1 MTALNSES
9 LVIEGDSLVVT
20 FTLDTAVS
28 TTTSYN
34 WKIVPKGLFPALS
47 SDFTILTGVVSF
59 VAGESEQTITI
70 PTTTN
75 TAPAVDRSFVLEITD
90 SSDTLV
96 ASSDVITLDDND
108 ELSASSIN
116 SFGGGES
123 DVLGAATSFEIG
135 TMSGL
140 GGDDYYIITQYQQSD
155 VSISDDAGTNVIKF
169 DYGVEITGFSETS
182 RFGGRQV
189 ARFTVTLESGAEIS
203 ITSPKGTL
211 SYQIGDGGILNYDA
225 FKAAIGASGTND
237 GSALAGPFPVESSTP
252 SPDLSGERPSI
263 NSFGGGESD
272 VLGAATSFGIG
283 SMSGLGGS
291 DYYIIT
297 QYQQSDVSI
306 SDDAGMNVVKFDY
319 GVEITGFSETSRFG
333 GRQVAR
339 FTVTLES
346 GAEISIASPKGTLSY
361 QIGDGGVLDYD
372 AFKAAIGASGT
383 NDGSALANSFPVPFP
398 AVIDNHGPVFI
409 SGDSASVA
417 EDIVEDATI
426 YTATA
431 ADADGDTVRYSIT
444 GGNDAGVF
452 EIDASTGVVLL
463 ISGQSLD
470 AEGTSSYTL
479 TITANS
485 QALGEAAKAETLDVD
500 ITVTDVNDEAP
511 VITFGATGLSLAENV
526 VVDTSTVIY
535 TAAGTYD
542 ITPIVWSLKAGNSD
556 DAALFSIDT
565 SSGAVTFQSGT
576 APDFEVTSSYAFT
589 VVATSG
595 SLSAEQVVTIA
606 ITDVNDEAPVITSGA
621 TELSLAEN
629 VVVDT
634 STVIYTAAGT
644 YDVTPIV
651 WSLKSGNS
659 DDAALF
665 SIDTSSG
672 AVTFQ
677 SGTTPD
683 FEAKSSYAFT
693 VVATSGSLSAE
704 QIVTVAVTDVN
715 DVAPVITSS
724 ASGDAL
730 DEGTQIAATQAI
742 YTAAGT
748 FDVTPIVWSLKA
760 GNGDDAAL
768 FSIDTSSGAVTF
780 QSGTT
785 PDFEAK
791 SSYDF
796 TIVATSGSLSAEQA
810 VTIAITDVND
820 GDAGFRIVSSGDIDD
835 AVEGDVLTVSL
846 ATSDPDG
853 DGTFT
858 YQWQRDGSDIT
869 SATGTDYTVVY
880 DDRGTSLTVM
890 VSYTDG
896 GGRPERVASDGVM
909 IPASFRIISDA
920 DVNTPVVGDVLIV
933 NRAVD
938 DPDGNGNGLPT
949 YQWFVVGGA
958 DIIGATFSAYTIT
971 EADQII
977 GVRVSYTD
985 GAGNDEIVTTQLRVA
1000 SVTPIIDPSAYEIV
1014 QDASPED
1021 DNILSGTSADEII
1034 QGGNKDDVIDT
1045 GRGNDVVIGGY
1056 GRDTITLSNIFG
1068 RADNSAITETIV
1080 YRFSSDGD
1088 WTALDGS
1095 DSINGFGRGIDKL
1108 LLVDVGS
1115 SPVDL
1120 ATFLESDNDISVQP
1134 IFDGGL
1140 GLTLF
1145 GFRIIF
1151 PEAGFADGPG
1161 AGAVSGHRLSIYYN
1175 FQSSVELVT
1184 VFNDDGTV
1192 TYEGAKFLGEGG
1204 AKYDPDTGLLTDL
1217 SLLLNYFSGELRV
1230 IKQSQLGFAITNFDE
1245 DAATY
1250 VIDDAD
1256 SGRTEHISD
1265 PASLGEGSILYARAS
1280 RNDPDGRNDDDVPTY
1295 QWKRGGGN
1303 ILGATSAAYVVTAA
1317 DLGRGLTVTVSY
1329 TDGSG
1334 EDERV
1339 TSATVTIPAAPTS
1352 NDQSRFIITSDGDV
1366 DTPIVGD
1373 VLTVT
1378 RDTDDPDGNGDGTLT
1393 YQWFVV
1399 DGADIAGAT
1408 TETYIIAEADQTI
1421 GVRVSY
1427 ADGNAVDETI
1437 TVQLNI
1443 ASVPIPIVDPSAYV
1457 LVRAASP
1464 GNQNDLVG
1472 TSANELHQGG
1482 NRNDRITTGGGDDIV
1497 IGGYGNDRIT
1507 LGEGVDTIVYR
1518 FSSISDVFWVGIDGG
1533 DSIGT
1538 RDGVSTYGNF
1548 ERGVDKIVFVDVD
1561 DTPIDRATFIGGIR
1575 ELDFDIIPG
1584 VVIPKDQVSIF
1595 WIQIITNGTELSGFT
1610 LSFRSPSFPD
1620 GPGSGGT
1627 NLFGNISIYYK
1638 DRVPLYGEGRSEGA
1652 KFVGDGFSAVPGG
1665 YLTDSS
1671 LLPNYFGEGFD
1682 DGLRVIKPS
1691 ELGVAVTDFDEGD
1704 AVYVIDDADSGL
1716 AEHIAD
1722 ASGLAVGSTLYARLS
1737 SDDPDG
1743 NGTPSY
1749 QWKRG
1754 GGDIV
1759 GANAAAYVI
1768 IAADLGRALTVIVS
1782 YTDDG
1787 GTSEHITPDAIDI
1800 LAAPV
1805 SANQASFS
1813 ITSDGS
1819 VDTPLVGDEL
1829 TVSLNTPDP
1838 DGNGDGTFSYQWF
1851 VVDGPDIVGATE
1863 ASYTIAEAG
1872 QTIGVRVSYTDDDGT
1887 AETVT
1892 TELSVASAYNVI
1904 KIGDGNSADTLTGT
1918 SADDLILGGNND
1930 DTITTGGGDDIV
1942 IGGYGRD
1949 MITLSDDGAET
1960 VVYRFASDV
1969 ATDPDSNTGWTA
1981 IDGADRVT
1989 NFERGV
1995 DKLLFVDVDGTPID
2009 LAGFLAGSSSIN
2021 ISPHF
2026 EDTDLD
2032 VLTGITFQFIGEG
2045 FLDGPGNG
2053 GTQSGR
2059 WFRLFYKEEDKVTV
2073 YNDDGTTT
2081 DEGAKFVGEDGALLD
2096 TSHIQSNRHYLT
2108 DLSLLP
2114 NYFGEDFDDGLRVI
2128 ELGELGVDNAPVITS
2143 DTMGTV
2149 RDEGTQISDS
2159 TAVYT
2164 ATGTFD
2170 LTPIVWSLR
2179 GDDASLFDINSTTG
2193 EVTFKVATTPDYET
2207 KSSYSFTVVAMSASR
2222 EATQLVTFNINNVN
2236 DNSPSISQSGTQNT
2250 LNEGTFSS
2258 ATDTGYSYT
2267 ATDADGG
2274 STVLT
2279 VSGDSRF
2286 EIVSG
2291 DLRIKAGSV
2300 FDYETSSDRSITLT
2314 INAADSGI
2322 GSGAASNAG
2331 TRQVTITIGN
2341 VNDNNPV
2348 ITSGGTATML
2358 AENTE
2363 VEITTAVY
2371 TATGTFDLIPVVWS
2385 LKAGTGDIILFGI
2398 DSSTGEVTFQ
2408 SATTPDYETKSSY
2421 SFTVVATSGSLSSEQ
2436 AVTITIGNV
2445 DDNNPV
2451 ITSGGTATALVE
2463 NTEVETSTAV
2473 YIATGTFD
2481 LTPIVWSLRGDDA
2494 GLFDINSNNGQVT
2507 FKVATT
2513 PDYETKSSYSFTV
2526 VATSGSLPPVE
2537 KSVTIAVTDVADEG
2551 DATFTITSDGSVDT
2565 PLVGD
2570 ELTVTL
2576 DTPDP
2581 DGNGDGTFSYQWFV
2595 VDGPDIEG
2603 ATEASYTIT
2612 EVGQTIGVR
2621 VSYTDGEGFN
2631 EEVEVELNVASVDP
2645 IVDRSAYTLVKIGD
2659 GSSEDTL
2666 AGTSADD
2673 LIQGG
2678 DQDDT
2683 ITTGGGGDII
2693 IGGYGRDMITL
2704 SDDGAET
2711 VVYRF
2716 SSDTVTVLGET
2727 GWIAIDGADRI
2738 SNFERGVDKLVL
2750 VDVDGTPIDRAEF
2763 LAGGG
2768 SAFRLATIV
2777 ESSDRDVI
2785 TGVTFQFAGF
2795 GRDNG
2800 PDGNGDAGRWLSIFF
2815 KDAVTVYEDYSTDM
2829 TTTAEGTR
2837 LLGLNGEHHDTTD
2850 SRSDRWLLTDFSLIP
2865 NYFQTAD
2872 ADFTDGLQV
2881 IEASEL
2887 GVDII

>member
-1 MTALNSES
+1 M
-9 LVIEGDSLVVT
+9 
-20 FTLDTAVS
+20 
-28 TTTSYN
+28 
-34 WKIVPKGLFPALS
+34 
-47 SDFTILTGVVSF
+47 
-59 VAGESEQTITI
+59 
-70 PTTTN
+70 
-75 TAPAVDRSFVLEITD
+75 
-90 SSDTLV
+90 
-96 ASSDVITLDDND
+96 
-108 ELSASSIN
+108 
-116 SFGGGES
+116 
-123 DVLGAATSFEIG
+123 
-135 TMSGL
+135 
-140 GGDDYYIITQYQQSD
+140 
-155 VSISDDAGTNVIKF
+155 
-169 DYGVEITGFSETS
+169 
-182 RFGGRQV
+182 
-189 ARFTVTLESGAEIS
+189 
-203 ITSPKGTL
+203 
-211 SYQIGDGGILNYDA
+211 
-225 FKAAIGASGTND
+225 
-237 GSALAGPFPVESSTP
+237 
-252 SPDLSGERPSI
+252 
-263 NSFGGGESD
+263 
-272 VLGAATSFGIG
+272 
-283 SMSGLGGS
+283 
-291 DYYIIT
+291 
-297 QYQQSDVSI
+297 
-306 SDDAGMNVVKFDY
+306 
-319 GVEITGFSETSRFG
+319 
-333 GRQVAR
+333 
-339 FTVTLES
+339 
-346 GAEISIASPKGTLSY
+346 
-361 QIGDGGVLDYD
+361 
-372 AFKAAIGASGT
+372 
-383 NDGSALANSFPVPFP
+383 
-398 AVIDNHGPVFI
+398 
-409 SGDSASVA
+409 
-417 EDIVEDATI
+417 
-426 YTATA
+426 
-431 ADADGDTVRYSIT
+431 
-444 GGNDAGVF
+444 
-452 EIDASTGVVLL
+452 
-463 ISGQSLD
+463 
-470 AEGTSSYTL
+470 
-479 TITANS
+479 
-485 QALGEAAKAETLDVD
+485 
-500 ITVTDVNDEAP
+500 
-511 VITFGATGLSLAENV
+511 
-526 VVDTSTVIY
+526 
-535 TAAGTYD
+535 
-542 ITPIVWSLKAGNSD
+542 
-556 DAALFSIDT
+556 
-565 SSGAVTFQSGT
+565 
-576 APDFEVTSSYAFT
+576 
-589 VVATSG
+589 
-595 SLSAEQVVTIA
+595 
-606 ITDVNDEAPVITSGA
+606 
-621 TELSLAEN
+621 
-629 VVVDT
+629 
-634 STVIYTAAGT
+634 
-644 YDVTPIV
+644 
-651 WSLKSGNS
+651 
-659 DDAALF
+659 
-665 SIDTSSG
+665 
-672 AVTFQ
+672 TFQ

-704 QIVTVAVTDVN
+704 QD
-715 DVAPVITSS
+715 
-724 ASGDAL
+724 
-730 DEGTQIAATQAI
+730 
-742 YTAAGT
+742 
-748 FDVTPIVWSLKA
+748 
-760 GNGDDAAL
+760 
-768 FSIDTSSGAVTF
+768 
-780 QSGTT
+780 
-785 PDFEAK
+785 
-791 SSYDF
+791 
-796 TIVATSGSLSAEQA
+796 

-853 DGTFT
+853 DGIFT

-869 SATGTDYTVVY
+869 GATGTDYTVVY

-920 DVNTPVVGDVLIV
+920 DVNTPAVGDVLIV

-949 YQWFVVGGA
+949 YQWFIVGGA
-958 DIIGATFSAYTIT
+958 DIIGATFSTYTIT

-1021 DNILSGTSADEII
+1021 DNVLSGTSADEII

-1045 GRGNDVVIGGY
+1045 GRGNDIVVGGY

-1120 ATFLESDNDISVQP
+1120 ATFLESDTDISVQP

-1175 FQSSVELVT
+1175 FQDIDEVVT

-1303 ILGATSAAYVVTAA
+1303 ILGATSSAYVVTAA

-1329 TDGSG
+1329 TDGSD

-1352 NDQSRFIITSDGDV
+1352 NDQSHFIITSDGDV

-1457 LVRAASP
+1457 LVRAASS

-1507 LGEGVDTIVYR
+1507 LGEGADTIVYR
-1518 FSSISDVFWVGIDGG
+1518 FSSISDVHWVGIDGG

-1538 RDGVSTYGNF
+1538 RDGLSTYGNF

-1584 VVIPKDQVSIF
+1584 VVIPKDHVSIF
-1595 WIQIITNGTELSGFT
+1595 SIQIISGGTDVIGFT
-1610 LSFRSPSFPD
+1610 LSFRSSGFPD

-1627 NLFGNISIYYK
+1627 NLFSTISIFYK

-1652 KFVGDGFSAVPGG
+1652 KLVGDSFSASPGG

-1759 GANAAAYVI
+1759 GANAAAYI
-1768 IAADLGRALTVIVS
+1768 ITAADLGRALTVTVS

-1787 GTSEHITPDAIDI
+1787 GAAEHITPDAIDI

-1829 TVSLNTPDP
+1829 TVTLDTPDP
-1838 DGNGDGTFSYQWF
+1838 DGDGIFSYQWF

-1863 ASYTIAEAG
+1863 ASYTITEAG
-1872 QTIGVRVSYTDDDGT
+1872 QTIAVRVSYTDDDGT
-1887 AETVT
+1887 AETVLT
-1892 TELSVASAYNVI
+1892 ALSVASVAPIVDKFSYALV
-1904 KIGDGNSADTLTGT
+1904 KIGDGNSEDTLAGT
-1918 SADDLILGGNND
+1918 PADDLILGGNQD
-1930 DTITTGGGDDIV
+1930 DTITTGGGGDII

-1949 MITLSDDGAET
+1949 TVTLSDDGAET
-1960 VVYRFASDV
+1960 IVYRFSSDV
-1969 ATDPDSNTGWTA
+1969 VTEGSQTGWIA
-1981 IDGADRVT
+1981 IDGADT
-1989 NFERGV
+1989 INNFERGV
-1995 DKLLFVDVDGTPID
+1995 DKLVFVDVDGTPID
-2009 LAGFLAGSSSIN
+2009 LAGFLEGTSSVNVNPRFDSSDDN
-2021 ISPHF
+2021 
-2026 EDTDLD
+2026 
-2032 VLTGITFQFIGEG
+2032 VLTGVTFQFIGEG
-2045 FLDGPGNG
+2045 FPDGPGNG
-2053 GTQSGR
+2053 GTHSGK
-2059 WFRLFYKEEDKVTV
+2059 WLTLFYKEEDKVTV

-2096 TSHIQSNRHYLT
+2096 TSHIRSNRHYLT

-2128 ELGELGVDNAPVITS
+2128 ELGELGVDNDPVITS
-2143 DTMGTV
+2143 GTMGTA

-2179 GDDASLFDINSTTG
+2179 GDDASLFDISSNG
-2193 EVTFKVATTPDYET
+2193 AVTFKVATTPDYET

-2222 EATQLVTFNINNVN
+2222 ESTQQVTFNINNVN

-2258 ATDTGYSYT
+2258 ATNTGYSYT

-2274 STVLT
+2274 STVLSVT
-2279 VSGDSRF
+2279 GDSRF

-2314 INAADSGI
+2314 INAADSGT
-2322 GSGAASNAG
+2322 GSGAAPGAG

-2341 VNDNNPV
+2341 VNDSNPV
-2348 ITSGGTATML
+2348 ITSGGTATAL

-2363 VEITTAVY
+2363 VESSTAVY
-2371 TATGTFDLIPVVWS
+2371 TATGTFDLIPIVWS

-2445 DDNNPV
+2445 NDNNPV

-2463 NTEVETSTAV
+2463 NTEVETSIAV
-2473 YIATGTFD
+2473 YTATGTFD

-2507 FKVATT
+2507 FKAATT

-2526 VATSGSLPPVE
+2526 VATSGSLSSE
-2537 KSVTIAVTDVADEG
+2537 KSVTIAVTDVVDEG

-2612 EVGQTIGVR
+2612 EADQTIGVR
-2621 VSYTDGEGFN
+2621 VSYTDSGGNDETI
-2631 EEVEVELNVASVDP
+2631 LTALSVASVAP
-2645 IVDRSAYTLVKIGD
+2645 IVDRPAYTLVKIGD
-2659 GSSEDTL
+2659 GNSEDTL

-2673 LIQGG
+2673 LILGG
-2678 DQDDT
+2678 NQDDT
-2683 ITTGGGGDII
+2683 ITTGGGDDIV
-2693 IGGYGRDMITL
+2693 IGGYGRDEITL

-2716 SSDTVTVLGET
+2716 SSESVTDFQSNTGWIAIDGSDMVHNFDRGTDKLVLVDVDDTPIDLAGFLEGTSSINVNPIFDSSDDNVLIGVVFQFIGFGFPDGQGNGGTHSGRWLTLFYKEEDKVTVYNDDGTTTDEGAKFVGEDGALLDTSSSRVNRHYLTDLSLLPNYFGEDFDDGLRVIEANELGVDNDPVITSGAMGTARDENTQISDSTVVYTATGTFDLTPIVWSLRGDDASLFDINSTTGEVTFKVATTPDYEAQSSYSFTVVAMSASREATQVVTIAVTDVVDEGDAVYVIDDADSGLAEHIADASGLAVGSTLYARLSSDDPDGNGIPSYQWKRGGGDIVGATAAAYIITAADLGRALTVTVSYTDDGGADERVTSDAINLPAAPVSANQASFSITSDGSVDTPLVGDELTVTLDTPDPDGDGIFSYQWFVVDGPDIVGATEASYTITEVGQTIGVRVSYTDSGGTAETVLTALSVASVAPIVDRPAYTLVKIGDGNSADTLAGTSADDLILGGNQDDTITTGGGDDIVIGGYGRDEITLSDDGAETVVYRFSSESVTDSQSNT
-2727 GWIAIDGADRI
+2727 GWIAIDGADM
-2738 SNFERGVDKLVL
+2738 D
-2750 VDVDGTPIDRAEF
+2750 
-2763 LAGGG
+2763 
-2768 SAFRLATIV
+2768 
-2777 ESSDRDVI
+2777 
-2785 TGVTFQFAGF
+2785 Q
-2795 GRDNG
+2795 
-2800 PDGNGDAGRWLSIFF
+2800 
-2815 KDAVTVYEDYSTDM
+2815 
-2829 TTTAEGTR
+2829 
-2837 LLGLNGEHHDTTD
+2837 
-2850 SRSDRWLLTDFSLIP
+2850 
-2865 NYFQTAD
+2865 
-2872 ADFTDGLQV
+2872 
-2881 IEASEL
+2881 
-2887 GVDII
+2887 